1 MKKQSAQRYV
11 QPKNVREA
19 MTVIQDLFNQYRHA
33 PLTTELLS
41 YHDGLIQRLQSDIF
55 VAALRENNSAQQ
67 KQLGT
72 MIQAMKTWRQMR
84 VSGQPFTGKMKN
96 FKLVVNNKP
105 HFKQH
110 VHKIKG
116 SHNYRGVRH

>member
-1 MKKQSAQRYV
+1 MGKQPAQRYV

-33 PLTTELLS
+33 PLTTELLN

-55 VAALRENNSAQQ
+55 VAALRENNPAQQ

-72 MIQAMKTWRQMR
+72 MIQAMLSWRQIR
-84 VSGQPFTGKMKN
+84 VCCQKFIGKMKY
-96 FKLVVNNKP
+96 F
-105 HFKQH
+105 
-110 VHKIKG
+110 
-116 SHNYRGVRH
+116 

>member
-1 MKKQSAQRYV
+1 MGKQPAQRYV

-33 PLTTELLS
+33 PLTTELLN

-55 VAALRENNSAQQ
+55 VAALRENNPAQQ

-72 MIQAMKTWRQMR
+72 MIQAMKTWRQIR
-84 VSGQPFTGKMKN
+84 VSGQPFNGKMKN
-96 FKLVVNNKP
+96 FKLVTNNGP

-116 SHNYRGVRH
+116 NHNYRGVRH